1 MASCCFYQ
9 AASPGHTVIC
19 TTPGLPSAL
28 TVRLEYEAIPLALAL
43 IVGAGRHYPDHAAT
57 EPRRLGFGFVQV
69 DPTTD
74 QRLSVGIRDFP
85 PARAIRLAFEA
96 DHVLVLATLVAAEE
110 VNSFCHV
117 AAPHL
122 GGYSL
127 AMPDKLDAL
136 LERLKAHQRTLILA
150 MAEHDGLP
158 AQSAIR
164 QVAEL
169 ENVIA
174 AVEAVAAEEAA
185 KPRKSAP

>member
-1 MASCCFYQ
+1 
-9 AASPGHTVIC
+9 
-19 TTPGLPSAL
+19 
-28 TVRLEYEAIPLALAL
+28 
-43 IVGAGRHYPDHAAT
+43 
-57 EPRRLGFGFVQV
+57 
-69 DPTTD
+69 
-74 QRLSVGIRDFP
+74 
-85 PARAIRLAFEA
+85 
-96 DHVLVLATLVAAEE
+96 
-110 VNSFCHV
+110 
-117 AAPHL
+117 
-122 GGYSL
+122 
-127 AMPDKLDAL
+127 MPDKLDAL